1 MTRPTADLFC
11 LTFSNEKNPCH
22 AKTVCAHRGNLSGH
36 GPNKT
41 AAKADLEAQVDW
53 LLEQHGATVEVRFG
67 HVIIVAAN
75 PAAAAHEYTIV
86 WPDDLY
92 HHGKTKAATVCV
104 GNSNR
109 AEAIQAARSHVAQAV
124 WNPYCNDNQF
134 LGHTGLD
141 DRRSHDL
148 ADWIGWQRRYQT
160 FKSAGK
166 TDQEAFNLASGR

>member
-1 MTRPTADLFC
+1 LSDFQQR
-11 LTFSNEKNPCH
+11 EKPIPRQP
-22 AKTVCAHRGNLSGH
+22 KTVSVHRGNLSGH
-36 GPNKT
+36 GLNKT
-41 AAKADLEAQVDW
+41 AAKVDLEAQIDW
-53 LLEQHGATVEVRFG
+53 LLEQHGAAVEVRFG
-67 HVIIVAAN
+67 HVIIVTTN
-75 PAAAAHEYTIV
+75 PAAAAHEYTII

-104 GNSNR
+104 GNIDR
-109 AEAIQAARSHVAQAV
+109 AEAIQSARSHVAQAA

-141 DRRSHDL
+141 DRRSRDL

-166 TDQEAFNLASGR
+166 TDQEAFDLASGR